1 MPFILV
7 LTNVY
12 QMYIK
17 KKVMRRHT
25 PFWIQG
31 GGARFTVYFQQYI
44 SYAYRFLARSRL
56 QNDPMTTLY
65 TLFMSTCRINHTFPK
80 RSRYQSIFIKATEV
94 CIERHGSPYKVR
106 DVPNASECILDG
118 KSREIVNWV
127 KRGFLNWFT
136 RRLTFHSMEWRQLI
150 MFLHGNLKE

>member
-12 QMYIK
+12 QIHIK
-17 KKVMRRHT
+17 KKSNETTHAILNSRG
-25 PFWIQG
+25 G

-106 DVPNASECILDG
+106 DVPNASDCILDG
-118 KSREIVNWV
+118 KSREIVN
-127 KRGFLNWFT
+127 
-136 RRLTFHSMEWRQLI
+136 
-150 MFLHGNLKE
+150 